1 MNITISE
8 MELSYVKLTHK
19 GEGNDYDETKENVNF
34 KLGNFQIDNLINE
47 EMPVMFASQKLFV
60 KQLLQKKLDNKNGE
74 LHKEYN
80 DFAVE
85 NMEYNKKLQEDEV
98 NDED

>member
-8 MELSYVKLTHK
+8 LELQYSNLVTKHAK
-19 GEGNDYDETKENVNF
+19 EEEYDITKENVSF
-34 KLGNFQIDNLINE
+34 KLGNFQIDNLIND
-47 EMPVMFASQKLFV
+47 EMPVMFAPQKLFI

-85 NMEYNKKLQEDEV
+85 KME
-98 NDED
+98 